1 MNKTNLNELYTEE
14 GFDVLDFNTFS
25 LLERHGVLSGEN
37 SCSKFASHLL
47 DFIEELNKKGI
58 EFGEFIVHSNEN
70 CPHHQE
76 YIDKGIPDLSTDG
89 WDLPAWASWELMV
102 HIGVL
107 EDDGNRQGELRV
119 VEDNLEVHIG
129 LQSPKEIC
137 TYIRTEISAVIQ
149 HEMKH
154 YFDDVIKFNKKE
166 KINNKVSQE
175 INKLFKKRDEM
186 YKMIGG
192 EDEKYIISFFTYFFY
207 ITSETEMSAWL
218 ENSRSNGYLNRLAS
232 LEHRPHDKRGDIDC
246 KYSTYKK
253 ILENIL
259 LWKEGKLQSG
269 EINHSYDRIGLS
281 HFYTNNFKTYDEFK
295 KFMMET
301 FGSYLESRFG
311 KKESFEKYIKR
322 YIKILDKQI
331 KKHSKIWA
339 DGFNGIDLDETP
351 EDIEKMLI
359 KKRKE
364 RLERIRKKKE
374 GKN

>member
-1 MNKTNLNELYTEE
+1 MDKINLNELYTEE

-47 DFIEELNKKGI
+47 DFIEELDKKGI

-76 YIDKGIPDLSTDG
+76 YIDKGVPDLSTDG
-89 WDLPAWASWELMV
+89 WDLPAWASWELMI

-107 EDDGNRQGELRV
+107 TEGEISTGKIIVDDTS
-119 VEDNLEVHIG
+119 LEAHIG
-129 LQSPKEIC
+129 LKSPKAIC
-137 TYIRTEISAVIQ
+137 ENYDGRKWYSITIQ

-154 YFDDVIKFNKKE
+154 YFDSVIEFNKRG
-166 KINNKVSQE
+166 KINNKECKE
-175 INKLFKKRDEM
+175 INKLQKKIN
-186 YKMIGG
+186 KMDYNTG
-192 EDEKYIISFFTYFFY
+192 EYGLIHFFTNFFY
-207 ITSETEMSAWL
+207 MTSETEMSAYL
-218 ENSRSNGYLNRLAS
+218 ENSRGEDYGGYI
-232 LEHRPHDKRGDIDC
+232 DKIRNSDRRHIY
-246 KYSTYKK
+246 KEYSEYKK
-253 ILENIL
+253 TLEYIL
-259 LWKEGKLQSG
+259 LWKEDKSQ
-269 EINHSYDRIGLS
+269 YDRIS
-281 HFYTNNFKTYDEFK
+281 HFTGMKYLPDYIKTYDEFK
-295 KFMMET
+295 KLMMET

>member
-1 MNKTNLNELYTEE
+1 
-14 GFDVLDFNTFS
+14 
-25 LLERHGVLSGEN
+25 
-37 SCSKFASHLL
+37 
-47 DFIEELNKKGI
+47 
-58 EFGEFIVHSNEN
+58 
-70 CPHHQE
+70 
-76 YIDKGIPDLSTDG
+76 
-89 WDLPAWASWELMV
+89 
-102 HIGVL
+102 
-107 EDDGNRQGELRV
+107 
-119 VEDNLEVHIG
+119 
-129 LQSPKEIC
+129 
-137 TYIRTEISAVIQ
+137 
-149 HEMKH
+149 
-154 YFDDVIKFNKKE
+154 
-166 KINNKVSQE
+166 
-175 INKLFKKRDEM
+175 
-186 YKMIGG
+186 
-192 EDEKYIISFFTYFFY
+192 
-207 ITSETEMSAWL
+207 MSAWL

-232 LEHRPHDKRGDIDC
+232 LEHRPHDKRGDIDR

-259 LWKEGKLQSG
+259 LWKEGKLQSSK
-269 EINHSYDRIGLS
+269 INPSYDRIGMS
-281 HFYTNNFKTYDEFK
+281 HFCTDNFKTYDEFK
-295 KFMMET
+295 KFMMEN

>member
-1 MNKTNLNELYTEE
+1 MDKINLNELYTEE

-47 DFIEELNKKGI
+47 DFIEELDKKGI

-89 WDLPAWASWELMV
+89 WDLPAWASWEFMV

-107 EDDGNRQGELRV
+107 EDGGNTQGELRV
-119 VEDNLEVHIG
+119 AEDSLEAHIG

-137 TYIRTEISAVIQ
+137 SCIRTAVSANIQ

-154 YFDDVIKFNKKE
+154 YFDHVIEFNKKGE
-166 KINNKVSQE
+166 INHKVSKEINN
-175 INKLFKKRDEM
+175 LFQKEDEM
-186 YKMIGG
+186 DKIGEG
-192 EDEKYIISFFTYFFY
+192 DEKYIISFFTYFFY
-207 ITSETEMSAWL
+207 MTSETEMSAWL
-218 ENSRSNGYLNRLAS
+218 ENSRSNGYVNRLAS
-232 LEHRPHDKRGDIDC
+232 LEHRPYDKYGYIDR

-259 LWKEGKLQSG
+259 LWKEGKLHSG
-269 EINHSYDRIGLS
+269 RINPSYDRIGMT
-281 HFYTNNFKTYDEFK
+281 HFYTDNFKTYDEFK
-295 KFMMET
+295 KFMMEN
-301 FGSYLESRFG
+301 FGSYLELRFG

-322 YIKILDKQI
+322 YIKIVDKQI

-364 RLERIRKKKE
+364 RLERVRKKKE
-374 GKN
+374 GNN

>member
-119 VEDNLEVHIG
+119 AEDSLEVHIG
-129 LQSPKEIC
+129 LKSPEKILSDRQDSSV
-137 TYIRTEISAVIQ
+137 TIQ

-154 YFDDVIKFNKKE
+154 YFDSVIEFNKKG
-166 KINNKVSQE
+166 KINNKVYQE
-175 INKLFKKRDEM
+175 INKLFKKEDEM
-186 YKMIGG
+186 DKIGEEG
-192 EDEKYIISFFTYFFY
+192 ERNIIKFFTYFFY
-207 ITSETEMSAWL
+207 ITSEAEMSAWL
-218 ENSRSNGYLNRLAS
+218 ENTRDDGYI
-232 LEHRPHDKRGDIDC
+232 HRWLLLRGKSC
-246 KYSTYKK
+246 AKNVRMSYRYSTYKK

-259 LWKEGKLQSG
+259 HWKEGKLQSNK
-269 EINHSYDRIGLS
+269 INSSYDIIGTS
-281 HFYTNNFKTYDEFK
+281 YFSTHNFKTYDEFK

-301 FGSYLESRFG
+301 FGTYLESRFG

-359 KKRKE
+359 KKREE

>member
-70 CPHHQE
+70 CPNHQE

-102 HIGVL
+102 HIGVI
-107 EDDGNRQGELRV
+107 EDNDTTQGEIRV
-119 VEDNLEVHIG
+119 IEGGLEAHIG
-129 LQSPKEIC
+129 LKSPKEIC
-137 TYIRTEISAVIQ
+137 TYRRTETYAYIQ

-154 YFDDVIKFNKKE
+154 YFDHVMEFNKKGE
-166 KINNKVSQE
+166 INNKTYKE
-175 INKLFKKRDEM
+175 INNLFRKDAEM
-186 YKMIGG
+186 DKMG
-192 EDEKYIISFFTYFFY
+192 ENDEKYIISFFTYFFY
-207 ITSETEMSAWL
+207 MTSEAEMSAWL
-218 ENSRSNGYLNRLAS
+218 ENSKSNGHINRLAS
-232 LEHRPHDKRGDIDC
+232 LEHRPYDKRGYINR

-259 LWKEGKLQSG
+259 LWKEGKLQSNK
-269 EINHSYDRIGLS
+269 INPLYDRIGLN
-281 HFYTNNFKTYDEFK
+281 HFSTNNFKTYDEFK
-295 KFMMET
+295 KFIMEN
-301 FGSYLESRFG
+301 FGSYLEARFG

-359 KKRKE
+359 KKREE

>member
-25 LLERHGVLSGEN
+25 LLESHGVLSGEN

-89 WDLPAWASWELMV
+89 WDLPAWASWEFMV

-107 EDDGNRQGELRV
+107 EDGGNTQGELRV
-119 VEDNLEVHIG
+119 AEDNLEAHIG

-137 TYIRTEISAVIQ
+137 TYERTVTSSYIQ

-154 YFDDVIKFNKKE
+154 YFDHVIEFNKKG
-166 KINNKVSQE
+166 KINYKVSQE
-175 INKLFKKRDEM
+175 IQKLFKKNDEM
-186 YKMIGG
+186 KKIG
-192 EDEKYIISFFTYFFY
+192 EDEDGVISFFIYFLY
-207 ITSETEMSAWL
+207 MTSETEMSAWL
-218 ENSRSNGYLNRLAS
+218 EQSRSDGCLNRLAS
-232 LEHRPHDKRGDIDC
+232 LERRPHDKRGDIDR

-259 LWKEGKLQSG
+259 LWKEGKLHSG
-269 EINHSYDRIGLS
+269 RINPSYDRIGMT
-281 HFYTNNFKTYDEFK
+281 HFYTDNFKTYDEFK
-295 KFMMET
+295 KFMMEN
-301 FGSYLESRFG
+301 FGSYLELRFG

-322 YIKILDKQI
+322 YIKIVDKQI

-374 GKN
+374 GNN

>member
-1 MNKTNLNELYTEE
+1 MNKINLNELYTEE

-107 EDDGNRQGELRV
+107 EDDDTTQGELRV
-119 VEDNLEVHIG
+119 VEDDLEAHIG
-129 LQSPKEIC
+129 LKSPKKIC
-137 TYIRTEISAVIQ
+137 TCERTVTSAYIQ

-154 YFDDVIKFNKKE
+154 YFDHVIEFNKKG
-166 KINNKVSQE
+166 KINNKTYKE
-175 INKLFKKRDEM
+175 INNLFQKEAEMDKIDE
-186 YKMIGG
+186 
-192 EDEKYIISFFTYFFY
+192 EDEKYIIKFFTYFFY
-207 ITSETEMSAWL
+207 ITSESEMSAWL
-218 ENSRSNGYLNRLAS
+218 ENSRSDGHINRLAS
-232 LEHRPHDKRGDIDC
+232 LEHRPHDKRGYIDR

-269 EINHSYDRIGLS
+269 KINPSYDRIGML
-281 HFYTNNFKTYDEFK
+281 HFCTDNFKTYDEFK
-295 KFMMET
+295 KFMMEN
-301 FGSYLESRFG
+301 FGSYLEARFG

-322 YIKILDKQI
+322 YIKIVDKQI

>member
-1 MNKTNLNELYTEE
+1 MDKINLNELYTEE

-70 CPHHQE
+70 CLHHQE

-89 WDLPAWASWELMV
+89 WDLPAWASWELMI

-107 EDDGNRQGELRV
+107 EDDDNKKGALQII
-119 VEDNLEVHIG
+119 EDDLEAHIG
-129 LQSPKEIC
+129 LQSPEKILSDRQDSSV
-137 TYIRTEISAVIQ
+137 TIQ

-154 YFDDVIKFNKKE
+154 YFDSVIEFNKKG
-166 KINNKVSQE
+166 KINNKVYQE
-175 INKLFKKRDEM
+175 INKLFKKEDEM
-186 YKMIGG
+186 YKIG
-192 EDEKYIISFFTYFFY
+192 EDGEKNIIHFFTYFFY
-207 ITSETEMSAWL
+207 ITSEAEMSAWL
-218 ENSRSNGYLNRLAS
+218 ENTRDDGYI
-232 LEHRPHDKRGDIDC
+232 HRWLLLRG
-246 KYSTYKK
+246 KSHAKNARMSYRYSTYKK

-259 LWKEGKLQSG
+259 HWKEGKLQSNK
-269 EINHSYDRIGLS
+269 INPSYDIIGTS
-281 HFYTNNFKTYDEFK
+281 YFSTHNFKTYDEFK
-295 KFMMET
+295 KFMMEN

-311 KKESFEKYIKR
+311 KKESFEKYMKR

-351 EDIEKMLI
+351 EDIEKILI

>member
-25 LLERHGVLSGEN
+25 LLESHGVLSGEN

-89 WDLPAWASWELMV
+89 WDLPAWASWEFMV

-107 EDDGNRQGELRV
+107 EDDGNTQGELKV
-119 VEDNLEVHIG
+119 VKDGLEAHIG

-137 TYIRTEISAVIQ
+137 RYKRIETSANIQ

-154 YFDDVIKFNKKE
+154 YFDYVIEFNKKE

-175 INKLFKKRDEM
+175 IQKLFKKNDEM
-186 YKMIGG
+186 KKIG
-192 EDEKYIISFFTYFFY
+192 EDEDGVISFFIYFLY
-207 ITSETEMSAWL
+207 MTSETEMSAWL
-218 ENSRSNGYLNRLAS
+218 EQSRSNGHINRLDS
-232 LEHRPHDKRGDIDC
+232 LEHRPHDTRGYIDRN
-246 KYSTYKK
+246 YSTYKK
-253 ILENIL
+253 LLEYIL
-259 LWKEGKLQSG
+259 LWKEDKSQ
-269 EINHSYDRIGLS
+269 YDRIS
-281 HFYTNNFKTYDEFK
+281 HFGGRKSLPDYIKTYDEFK
-295 KFMMET
+295 KFMMEN

-331 KKHSKIWA
+331 KKHAKIWT
-339 DGFNGIDLDETP
+339 DGYQGIDLDKTP

-359 KKRKE
+359 KKREE

>member
-25 LLERHGVLSGEN
+25 LLESHGVLSGEN

-89 WDLPAWASWELMV
+89 WDLPAWASWEFMV

-107 EDDGNRQGELRV
+107 EDDGNTQGELKV
-119 VEDNLEVHIG
+119 VKDGLEAHMG

-137 TYIRTEISAVIQ
+137 SYERTETSANIQ

-154 YFDDVIKFNKKE
+154 YFDHVIEFNKKG
-166 KINNKVSQE
+166 KINYKVSQE
-175 INKLFKKRDEM
+175 IQKLFKKNDEM
-186 YKMIGG
+186 KKIG
-192 EDEKYIISFFTYFFY
+192 EDEDGVISFFIYFLY
-207 ITSETEMSAWL
+207 MTSETEMSAWL
-218 ENSRSNGYLNRLAS
+218 EQSRSDGRLNRLAS
-232 LEHRPHDKRGDIDC
+232 LERRPHDKSGYIDR

-269 EINHSYDRIGLS
+269 RINPSYDRIGMT
-281 HFYTNNFKTYDEFK
+281 HFYTDNFKTYDEFK
-295 KFMMET
+295 KFMMEN
-301 FGSYLESRFG
+301 FGSYLELRFG

-322 YIKILDKQI
+322 YIKIVDKQI

-339 DGFNGIDLDETP
+339 DGFNGIDLDKTP

-364 RLERIRKKKE
+364 RLERVRKKKE

>member
-25 LLERHGVLSGEN
+25 LLESHGVLSGEN

-89 WDLPAWASWELMV
+89 WDLPAWASWEFMV

-107 EDDGNRQGELRV
+107 EDDGNTQGELKV
-119 VEDNLEVHIG
+119 VKDGLEAHIG

-137 TYIRTEISAVIQ
+137 RYKRIETSANIQ

-154 YFDDVIKFNKKE
+154 YFDYVIEFNKKG
-166 KINNKVSQE
+166 KINYKASQE
-175 INKLFKKRDEM
+175 IQKLFKKNDEM
-186 YKMIGG
+186 KKIG
-192 EDEKYIISFFTYFFY
+192 EDEDGVISFFIYFLY
-207 ITSETEMSAWL
+207 MTSETEMSAWL
-218 ENSRSNGYLNRLAS
+218 EQSRSNGHINRLDS
-232 LEHRPHDKRGDIDC
+232 LEHRPHDTRGYIDRN
-246 KYSTYKK
+246 YSTYKK
-253 ILENIL
+253 LLEYIL
-259 LWKEGKLQSG
+259 LWKEDKSQ
-269 EINHSYDRIGLS
+269 YDRIS
-281 HFYTNNFKTYDEFK
+281 HFGGRKFLPDYIKTYDEFK
-295 KFMMET
+295 KFMMEN
-301 FGSYLESRFG
+301 FGSYLELRFG

-339 DGFNGIDLDETP
+339 DGFNGIDLNETP

-359 KKRKE
+359 KKREE

>member
-25 LLERHGVLSGEN
+25 LLESHGVLSGEN

-89 WDLPAWASWELMV
+89 WDLPAWASWEFMV

-107 EDDGNRQGELRV
+107 EDDDTKQGELRII
-119 VEDNLEVHIG
+119 EDDLEAHIG
-129 LQSPKEIC
+129 LKSPEKILSDRQDSSV
-137 TYIRTEISAVIQ
+137 TRQ

-154 YFDDVIKFNKKE
+154 YFDYVMEFTKKG

-175 INKLFKKRDEM
+175 IKNLFQKEDEM
-186 YKMIGG
+186 DKIGEEG
-192 EDEKYIISFFTYFFY
+192 ERNIIKFFTYFFY

-218 ENSRSNGYLNRLAS
+218 ENTRDDGYINRWLLLRNKSHA
-232 LEHRPHDKRGDIDC
+232 KRARMDYR
-246 KYSTYKK
+246 YSGYKK
-253 ILENIL
+253 LLEYIL
-259 LWKEGKLQSG
+259 LWKENKSQ
-269 EINHSYDRIGLS
+269 YDRIS
-281 HFYTNNFKTYDEFK
+281 HFRGMKFLPDYIKTYDEFK

>member
-70 CPHHQE
+70 CLHHQE
-76 YIDKGIPDLSTDG
+76 YIDKGVPDLSTDG
-89 WDLPAWASWELMV
+89 WDLPAWASWELMI

-107 EDDGNRQGELRV
+107 EDDDVTDGELRV
-119 VEDNLEVHIG
+119 VKDSLEAHMG
-129 LQSPKEIC
+129 LKSPKEIC
-137 TYIRTEISAVIQ
+137 RYKRAANSVDIQ

-154 YFDDVIKFNKKE
+154 YFDSVIEFNKKG
-166 KINNKVSQE
+166 E
-175 INKLFKKRDEM
+175 INHKESEEITKLFKKKDEM
-186 YKMIGG
+186 KKIG
-192 EDEKYIISFFTYFFY
+192 EDEDGVISFFIYFLY
-207 ITSETEMSAWL
+207 MTSESEMSAWL
-218 ENSRSNGYLNRLAS
+218 EQSRFNGYINRLDS
-232 LEHRPHDKRGDIDC
+232 LEHLPHDKHGKIDS

-259 LWKEGKLQSG
+259 HWKEGKLQSG
-269 EINHSYDRIGLS
+269 LINPSYDRIGMS
-281 HFYTNNFKTYDEFK
+281 HFCTNNFKTYDEFK

-351 EDIEKMLI
+351 EDIEKILI

>member
-70 CPHHQE
+70 CPYHQK

-119 VEDNLEVHIG
+119 AEDSLEAHIG

-137 TYIRTEISAVIQ
+137 TCERTVTSSYIQ

-154 YFDDVIKFNKKE
+154 YFDAIIEFNKKE
-166 KINNKVSQE
+166 KINNKVYQE
-175 INKLFKKRDEM
+175 IKKLHKKEDEM
-186 YKMIGG
+186 DKIGEVG
-192 EDEKYIISFFTYFFY
+192 ERNIISFFTYFFY

-218 ENSRSNGYLNRLAS
+218 EDSRLNGYYNRLAS
-232 LEHRPHDKRGDIDC
+232 LEHRPHDTGGYIDRN
-246 KYSTYKK
+246 YSTYKK
-253 ILENIL
+253 LLEYIL
-259 LWKEGKLQSG
+259 LWKENKSQ
-269 EINHSYDRIGLS
+269 YDRIS
-281 HFYTNNFKTYDEFK
+281 HFRGMKFLPDYIKTYDEFK
-295 KFMMET
+295 KFMMEN

-339 DGFNGIDLDETP
+339 DGFKGIDLDETP

-359 KKRKE
+359 KKREE

>member
-1 MNKTNLNELYTEE
+1 MDKINLNELYTEE

-70 CPHHQE
+70 CLNHQE
-76 YIDKGIPDLSTDG
+76 YIDKGVPDLSTDG
-89 WDLPAWASWELMV
+89 WDLPSWASWELMI
-102 HIGVL
+102 HIGVI
-107 EDDGNRQGELRV
+107 EDDDTTKGSIRV
-119 VEDNLEVHIG
+119 IEDDLEAHIG
-129 LQSPKEIC
+129 LQSPEKILSDRQDSSV
-137 TYIRTEISAVIQ
+137 TIQ

-154 YFDDVIKFNKKE
+154 YFDSVIEFNKKG
-166 KINNKVSQE
+166 KINNKASQE
-175 INKLFKKRDEM
+175 INKLFKKEDEM
-186 YKMIGG
+186 DKIGEEG
-192 EDEKYIISFFTYFFY
+192 ERNLISFFTYFFY

-218 ENSRSNGYLNRLAS
+218 ENTRDDGYIHRWS
-232 LEHRPHDKRGDIDC
+232 LLRGKSYAKNARMSHR
-246 KYSTYKK
+246 YSTYKK

-259 LWKEGKLQSG
+259 HWKEGKLQ
-269 EINHSYDRIGLS
+269 NDKIGLGY
-281 HFYTNNFKTYDEFK
+281 FFTNNFKTYDEFK
-295 KFMMET
+295 KFMMEN

-339 DGFNGIDLDETP
+339 DGFNGIDLDEDP
-351 EDIEKMLI
+351 KDIKDILI